1 MDEQLQSISSPKQ
14 DRMISLIAWLIVM
27 CLLFYLT
34 VLTFEAFLRIT
45 PEIQVTQQVDQT
57 GVESQNQS
65 AEPQVAMVDAVD
77 LPAEF
82 TADEVAVELTS
93 EDVITDQIETVDPV
107 ENVERAERS
116 MDFVDELAVPVSEPE
131 PEPTLN
137 DVTVRDVKPE
147 TKSID
152 EKALMGSVTRELAV
166 LTPNLSQLRL
176 GKTFDSRSEA
186 FNYLKQIDYGE
197 LDVSLELVQRAG
209 VVNVFVGGIMPKS
222 DVDRLQQYMAVRNN
236 GLVMNT
242 LGSQEREDLL
252 KASAA
257 TNASFQAR
265 SSVDTFVPDNN
276 MVGQTSIPTRGSD
289 NFWNEA
295 KLKPFTIQIGSFL
308 RMSNARSL
316 SDQLRGK
323 SFASDVETY
332 SLGGVEQFRV
342 LVGNFLTRA
351 EASKFATQLS
361 EKEALPVYVRSAS
374 MR

>member
-45 PEIQVTQQVDQT
+45 PEIQVTQQVEQI
-57 GVESQNQS
+57 GVEGQNES
-65 AEPQVAMVDAVD
+65 VEPQIAMVDSD
-77 LPAEF
+77 DFPTEF

-107 ENVERAERS
+107 ENVERADRS
-116 MDFVDELAVPVSEPE
+116 TDIVGESAVPVSQPG
-131 PEPTLN
+131 PTLS
-137 DVTVRDVKPE
+137 DMTVRNVKPE

-176 GKTFDSRSEA
+176 GKTFNSRSEA

-197 LDVSLELVQRAG
+197 LDVSLELVQRAD
-209 VVNVFVGGIMPKS
+209 VVHVFVGGVMPKS

-236 GLVMNT
+236 GLVMST

-257 TNASFQAR
+257 TNTSLRAS
-265 SSVDTFVPDNN
+265 SSVDTFVPDDNIN
-276 MVGQTSIPTRGSD
+276 LQTSIPARSSG

-295 KLKPFTIQIGSFL
+295 KLKPFTIQVGSFL

-323 SFASDVETY
+323 SFTSDVETY
-332 SLGGVEQFRV
+332 SLGGVDQFRV

-374 MR
+374 LR